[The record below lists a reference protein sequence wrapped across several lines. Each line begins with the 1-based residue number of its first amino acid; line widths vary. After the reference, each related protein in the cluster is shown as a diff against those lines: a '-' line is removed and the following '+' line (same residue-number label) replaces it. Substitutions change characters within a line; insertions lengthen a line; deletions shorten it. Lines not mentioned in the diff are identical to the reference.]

1 MNGQPPYK
9 WQKGGHMR
17 KMFIGDLR
25 KDNKKLAVLCNAT
38 EVERVETYF
47 IIAGFETTADS
58 DKGVVLIEIGH
69 EKALLQNALWTY
81 HTGKISNWTQPVQ
94 VKLREQ
100 WRKLKASVVRYMGLI
115 ESHPGTCYEDRRY
128 RAQMVLQILGEDYY
142 SCNSVYYTLHSAVT
156 GAGDDLLAEWE
167 RETSYFDGVCESI
180 LSDIEY
186 QGAVSCE
193 TYEDTDSVKLGS
205 KWSRVVIEVNALN
218 YGFSP
223 AECREFTKLFTA
235 KFEAATGWNYDPDT
249 AEAVLYGAVKHI
261 DFFTSTE
268 MLDDL
273 WDKCFDSA
281 AEQLEA
287 LLEDQSA
294 TTQPTPE
301 AEEVAERI
309 RENAGWDFNDCEEL
323 CHLAGLDIEWEE
335 ADGSEFESV
344 VYAAAEKLGV
354 EL

>member
-25 KDNKKLAVLCNAT
+25 KDNKKIAVLCNAT
-38 EVERVETYF
+38 EVERVET
-47 IIAGFETTADS
+47 TADS
-58 DKGVVLIEIGH
+58 D
-69 EKALLQNALWTY
+69 
-81 HTGKISNWTQPVQ
+81 
-94 VKLREQ
+94 
-100 WRKLKASVVRYMGLI
+100 
-115 ESHPGTCYEDRRY
+115 
-128 RAQMVLQILGEDYY
+128 
-142 SCNSVYYTLHSAVT
+142 
-156 GAGDDLLAEWE
+156 
-167 RETSYFDGVCESI
+167 
-180 LSDIEY
+180 

-193 TYEDTDSVKLGS
+193 TYEDTDRVKLGS
-205 KWSRVVIEVNALN
+205 KWSRVVIEDNALN

-235 KFEAATGWNYDPDT
+235 KFEAETGWYYDPDT

-261 DFFTSTE
+261 AFFTSTE
-268 MLDDL
+268 MGDDL

-281 AEQLEA
+281 AEQLEEQ
-287 LLEDQSA
+287 LEDQSA

-309 RENAGWDFNDCEEL
+309 RENARWDFNDCEEL

-335 ADGSEFESV
+335 ADGIEFESV